1 MNPVSTL
8 GSFVLNAS
16 KSVSGF
22 GRFLQFSLGTVAD
35 YVRKPYSLRHL
46 FEQME
51 FVGNKSVFI
60 VMLSAV
66 LVGAIFGLQLGYI
79 FRIFGTE
86 SMIGAAAGI
95 ALAREM
101 APVFT
106 AFLVTGRAGSA
117 MAAEIGSMRVGEQL
131 DALRAMSI
139 SPRSYLVMPRVLA
152 SVIMLPLLS
161 GIFLLVGMI
170 AAMVVAIYFF
180 QVPSAIYLDKV
191 AWVCKW
197 SDLMIGLQK
206 AAFFGLVYSSI
217 SCFFGFYTK
226 GGAEGVGRATT
237 QSVVISLFI
246 IILADFVLSF
256 AFFDI
261 NDKILN

>member
-1 MNPVSTL
+1 MDFVS
-8 GSFVLNAS
+8 SFGLRVIQIIE
-16 KSVSGF
+16 GF
-22 GRFLQFSLGTVAD
+22 GRFLDFSVGTILD
-35 YVRKPYSLRHL
+35 FVRRPYSFRL
-46 FEQME
+46 FIEQME

-60 VMLSAV
+60 VILSAV
-66 LVGAIFGLQLGYI
+66 LVGSIFGLQLGYI

-95 ALAREM
+95 ALSREM

-131 DALRAMSI
+131 DALRVMSI
-139 SPRSYLVMPRVLA
+139 SPRSYLVMPRIVA
-152 SVIMLPLLS
+152 SVVMLPLLS
-161 GIFLLVGMI
+161 GIFLLVGMV
-170 AAMVVAIYFF
+170 AAMFIAIYLF
-180 QVPSAIYLDKV
+180 QVPGAIFLDKIT
-191 AWVCKW
+191 WVCKW
-197 SDLMIGLQK
+197 SDLLIGLQK
-206 AAFFGLVYSSI
+206 AAFFGLVYSTV
-217 SCFFGFYTK
+217 SCFFGFYTQ

-237 QSVVISLFI
+237 RSVVISLFI
-246 IILADFVLSF
+246 IILADFVLSY